1 VAMETHNKKSRHLSK
16 KDVERELAAEDREL
30 AKEVKA
36 IATLENNED
45 DDDSAAHA
53 AFLQVST
60 ERRRKDEQLP
70 FPKLSMPVILNIAAI
85 WWDILANMHI
95 IMASL
100 YSIPSCLV
108 ALRTTPFNPK
118 VWVTYTRVLAFWYW
132 GWVQWL
138 VDLFDI
144 YALVNPKFN
153 TFWLD
158 AWALRVKDLAFSW
171 WMIENWW
178 GLLQIGIP
186 TKQTALAYL
195 LTLDHMKLVELAKAC
210 IYIGYMSEG
219 KFKAAVDLSKMVP
232 AYGIN
237 FAWTALHSDIIAK
250 MLF

>member
-1 VAMETHNKKSRHLSK
+1 
-16 KDVERELAAEDREL
+16 
-30 AKEVKA
+30 
-36 IATLENNED
+36 
-45 DDDSAAHA
+45 
-53 AFLQVST
+53 
-60 ERRRKDEQLP
+60 
-70 FPKLSMPVILNIAAI
+70 MPVILNIAAI
-85 WWDILANMHI
+85 WWDVLANMHI

-118 VWVTYTRVLAFWYW
+118 VWVTYTRVLA
-132 GWVQWL
+132 
-138 VDLFDI
+138 
-144 YALVNPKFN
+144 
-153 TFWLD
+153 FWLD

-237 FAWTALHSDIIAK
+237 FAWT
-250 MLF
+250 